1 MTSGPKPLRA
11 AIYARVSTRAQADKH
26 GTAYQREALETYC
39 ERRGWTV
46 VCRHVDEGFSGAK
59 ADRPGLNALWA
70 AARRREIDVVVVWRF
85 DRFARSLVNL
95 VNALAEFEAL
105 GVGFVSLTE
114 QMDTS
119 TPLGRAMFAV
129 AGAMAQLERDLARE
143 RVQAGI
149 DAARARGICGGRP
162 KADIDVGRLR
172 RMVSEIG
179 LRKACRVL
187 GLSTS
192 TAHRR
197 LRPPASTTDA
207 ASRPNTPSPDPA

>member
-1 MTSGPKPLRA
+1 MSTPKPLRA

-26 GTAYQREALETYC
+26 GTTYQREALEAYC
-39 ERRGWTV
+39 ERRDWV
-46 VCRHVDEGFSGAK
+46 VVARQVDEGFSGAK
-59 ADRPGLNALWA
+59 SDRPGLNGLWT
-70 AARRREIDVVVVWRF
+70 AARRRDVDVVVVWRF
-85 DRFARSLVNL
+85 DRFARSLVDL

-143 RVQAGI
+143 RVQAGM
-149 DAARARGICGGRP
+149 DAARARGVIPGRP
-162 KADIDVGRLR
+162 KAPVDVAALR
-172 RMVSEIG
+172 RAMDEHG
-179 LRKACRVL
+179 GFRPACRAL

-192 TAHRR
+192 TAHRH
-197 LRPPASTTDA
+197 LYPP
-207 ASRPNTPSPDPA
+207 RTP